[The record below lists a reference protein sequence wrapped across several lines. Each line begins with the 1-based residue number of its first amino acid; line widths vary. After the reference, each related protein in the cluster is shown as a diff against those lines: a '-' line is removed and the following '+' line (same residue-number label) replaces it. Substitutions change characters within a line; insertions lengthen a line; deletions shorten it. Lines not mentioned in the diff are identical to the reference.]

1 MFDGKARQRTVSAA
15 GLGRKNTSNNKEI
28 IENARKQRQQR
39 QDDKAKQNASIK
51 IQSFL
56 RGTLARSHVRNVFRG
71 EFDSKLAGVQ
81 KIKALF
87 QQTQKKNFLVPNET
101 LLTLLRLYRASYF
114 PPTDTMTKSRYIFI
128 LGLLNESLDTLS
140 PDSNILYL
148 LSNPNQN
155 ASVPMVA
162 VDQQVTSFL
171 EIGLNCLDISS
182 TNEEWSS
189 LARVLQKM
197 DSGINGVSLQ
207 VSHRLRRSL
216 LRAALL
222 PLTSTEQSTNT
233 PTAFGLACWVVQWI
247 TGDLIRSLKRRELW
261 NSLEEE
267 KKRERAVGDM
277 NLNSELVRYMWIY
290 LFIYLFIELM
300 FISLCTISLFNILL
314 LLLTKGGME
323 GCG

>member
-1 MFDGKARQRTVSAA
+1 
-15 GLGRKNTSNNKEI
+15 
-28 IENARKQRQQR
+28 
-39 QDDKAKQNASIK
+39 
-51 IQSFL
+51 
-56 RGTLARSHVRNVFRG
+56 
-71 EFDSKLAGVQ
+71 
-81 KIKALF
+81 
-87 QQTQKKNFLVPNET
+87 
-101 LLTLLRLYRASYF
+101 
-114 PPTDTMTKSRYIFI
+114 MTKSRYIFI
-128 LGLLNESLDTLS
+128 LGLLNESLGTLS

-155 ASVPMVA
+155 ASIPMVA

-197 DSGINGVSLQ
+197 ESGINGVSLQ

-222 PLTSTEQSTNT
+222 PLTSTEQSTSN
-233 PTAFGLACWVVQWI
+233 PAAFGLACWVVQWV

-277 NLNSELVRYMWIY
+277 NLNSELVRYMWID
-290 LFIYLFIELM
+290 
-300 FISLCTISLFNILL
+300 LL
-314 LLLTKGGME
+314 N
-323 GCG
+323 